1 MEVYVIRHTAV
12 AVDKGRC
19 YGQSEV
25 PLADSGEQDM
35 KALCSKLPQDF
46 DKIYSSPSQRCQLL
60 AVQIAGLELTYDR
73 ALMEMNFGDWEQ
85 QLWNDMDQEALG
97 LWMADFVHVKAPAG
111 ESLALLFK
119 RVQDF
124 MDILRTQDLKKVAIV
139 THAGVIRC
147 IWAYLL
153 DIPLQNVFKIP
164 VAYGDGLIFSLNP
177 DPAFDQIIK
186 KSLSHDS

>member
-25 PLADSGEQDM
+25 PLADSGEQDI
-35 KALCSKLPQDF
+35 KALCGKLPQDF
-46 DKIYSSPSQRCQLL
+46 DKVYSSPSSRCQHL
-60 AVQIAGLELTYDR
+60 AVQIAGLELEYDQ

-97 LWMADFVHVKAPAG
+97 IWMADFVHTKAPAG

-124 MDILRTQDLKKVAIV
+124 MDLLRTQDFKKVAMV

-153 DIPLQNVFKIP
+153 EIPLQNVFKIP
-164 VAYGDGLIFSLNP
+164 VDYGDGLIFSLNS
-177 DPAFDQIIK
+177 DQAFDQIKKLSIK
-186 KSLSHDS
+186 